1 MIWSLKFENCQVFR
15 LFAVLNKMQNNHRD
29 GLFHLLRWKAC
40 LLNKFPILK
49 VIFFCISITRKGWY
63 ILIIALDVS
72 RDWHIVLITLWLM
85 AHCQHICCDPS
96 RCIFWPYSMLPS
108 VWHVSLSSLLSPSS
122 SIFNIIINIQYHR
135 HHCHHAHAHHS
146 RRRRHNCHHDF
157 CHICFTGYALNFTDL
172 PRPSWTRAV
181 FFKKWPWSTADKQA
195 LSEKQVLGVFPGISG
210 RGAFWAEAAK
220 NVEWVTMYQERLC
233 GGGWVGRWGP
243 WTS

>member
-1 MIWSLKFENCQVFR
+1 MGRGAWKIVCQVFRLFALLNEIWSLKFENCQVFR

-96 RCIFWPYSMLPS
+96 HCIFWPYSMLPS

-122 SIFNIIINIQYHR
+122 LISSSVFNTIIIIVIVVVVVHVIIAIMNLATYSMDPCSCWLCVKNKQTSQQI
-135 HHCHHAHAHHS
+135 
-146 RRRRHNCHHDF
+146 
-157 CHICFTGYALNFTDL
+157 T
-172 PRPSWTRAV
+172 PSKR
-181 FFKKWPWSTADKQA
+181 KKNK
-195 LSEKQVLGVFPGISG
+195 L
-210 RGAFWAEAAK
+210 
-220 NVEWVTMYQERLC
+220 
-233 GGGWVGRWGP
+233 
-243 WTS
+243 